1 MKINFAKDAWTT
13 DEIDY
18 AYSYR
23 FKDTPVF
30 VQKEDHVEN
39 KAYGTGLYEYDNIS
53 VLTKKKYTAGTKI
66 TTHCS
71 FKDLGAPLLVIADK
85 IYTDEEGT
93 LRYGDYIE
101 IVLYK
106 NGMNVWRMFMDED
119 KKVTWKNLVRVKYSV
134 PEGEI
139 YELSAEISEE
149 VLKITAAGHET
160 CLYVP
165 ELYPSFHLGIDACE
179 GPNSFYDLEIETIE
193 WK

>member
-1 MKINFAKDAWTT
+1 MKINFAKGAWDTS
-13 DEIDY
+13 EIDY

-23 FKDTPVF
+23 FDATPVF

-53 VLTKKKYTAGTKI
+53 VLTKEKYTAGTKI
-66 TTHCS
+66 TTRCS
-71 FKDLGAPLLVIADK
+71 FEDVGAPLLLIADK
-85 IYTDEEGT
+85 LYTDERGV

-106 NGMNVWRMFMDED
+106 NGMNVWRMYMKD
-119 KKVTWKNLVRVKYSV
+119 KQVTWKNLVRVKYPV
-134 PEGEI
+134 AEGEI
-139 YELSAEISEE
+139 HELSAEITEDW
-149 VLKITAAGHET
+149 LKITAAGQET

-179 GPNSFYDLEIETIE
+179 GPNSFYGFEIEKIE
-193 WK
+193 EAK